1 MRFLIVS
8 LLLLVSAASKAQKV
22 YTLQECRQMATSHNK
37 NVQVAQEKVKMASS
51 MKKAA
56 FTQYLPNISASG
68 GYLWTEQQIQLLSE
82 EQRNA
87 LGSMGTTAQS
97 AVSQGMQSLL
107 ASNPALATSP
117 LFSQIS
123 PMLGPMTGALGTTLN
138 SAGQN
143 MASAFETDTRNIFVG
158 AVTVTQPVFMGGRI
172 VELNRIAKNAKKL
185 EETRLENETNASSYS
200 TDEAYWRVVSLVNK
214 QKLAESYVELLR
226 KLDSDVEKSIAIGTS
241 TKADGLTVKVK
252 LNEAEMTKLQVEDG
266 VMLSKKAL
274 CQVIGLPLNTD
285 IHLADENMQ
294 PGERLAQDVN
304 VDIQSGVDNRNEI
317 RQLETL
323 LDIAESNRRIQVA
336 RFFPMIGLTAGYVVT
351 NPNLLDGFENK
362 FRGIWEVGVG
372 VHMPITHFGEKI
384 HTLNIARSM
393 RNVARLQ
400 LQNARERVEL
410 DITQAADKVNE
421 SHRREA
427 MSFANLSKADENL
440 KFANLSYEAGM
451 IPVSTLMEAQTA
463 WLKAHADAI
472 DAMVQTRMSE
482 SYLQKSTGK

>member
-1 MRFLIVS
+1 M
-8 LLLLVSAASKAQKV
+8 KV
-22 YTLQECRQMATSHNK
+22 R
-37 NVQVAQEKVKMASS
+37 
-51 MKKAA
+51 
-56 FTQYLPNISASG
+56 
-68 GYLWTEQQIQLLSE
+68 
-82 EQRNA
+82 
-87 LGSMGTTAQS
+87 
-97 AVSQGMQSLL
+97 
-107 ASNPALATSP
+107 
-117 LFSQIS
+117 
-123 PMLGPMTGALGTTLN
+123 
-138 SAGQN
+138 
-143 MASAFETDTRNIFVG
+143 
-158 AVTVTQPVFMGGRI
+158 
-172 VELNRIAKNAKKL
+172 
-185 EETRLENETNASSYS
+185 
-200 TDEAYWRVVSLVNK
+200 
-214 QKLAESYVELLR
+214 
-226 KLDSDVEKSIAIGTS
+226 
-241 TKADGLTVKVK
+241 

>member
-8 LLLLVSAASKAQKV
+8 LLLLVSAASQAQKV

-68 GYLWTEQQIQLLSE
+68 GYLWTDQQIQLLSE

-123 PMLGPMTGALGTTLN
+123 PMLGQMTGALGTTLN

-214 QKLAESYVELLR
+214 QKLAESYV
-226 KLDSDVEKSIAIGTS
+226 
-241 TKADGLTVKVK
+241 
-252 LNEAEMTKLQVEDG
+252 
-266 VMLSKKAL
+266 
-274 CQVIGLPLNTD
+274 
-285 IHLADENMQ
+285 
-294 PGERLAQDVN
+294 
-304 VDIQSGVDNRNEI
+304 
-317 RQLETL
+317 
-323 LDIAESNRRIQVA
+323 
-336 RFFPMIGLTAGYVVT
+336 
-351 NPNLLDGFENK
+351 
-362 FRGIWEVGVG
+362 
-372 VHMPITHFGEKI
+372 
-384 HTLNIARSM
+384 
-393 RNVARLQ
+393 
-400 LQNARERVEL
+400 
-410 DITQAADKVNE
+410 
-421 SHRREA
+421 
-427 MSFANLSKADENL
+427 
-440 KFANLSYEAGM
+440 
-451 IPVSTLMEAQTA
+451 
-463 WLKAHADAI
+463 
-472 DAMVQTRMSE
+472 
-482 SYLQKSTGK
+482 